1 MKFII
6 ITVFVLLFT
15 TTLLDTYAQSSESA
29 NITFF
34 IFVQTQVRNSDGQL
48 VAYLEANKIAI
59 LQPEKLDKFLDSKPV
74 TSIVTS
80 GGDDFELIQV
90 DVGKQ
95 VEESDVISKTV
106 LGTMEND
113 IPVLLAVS
121 DHDGYPIASGDTV
134 TSIWTVIRPAR

>member
-1 MKFII
+1 MKTII
-6 ITVFVLLFT
+6 AVVFVLLAPV
-15 TTLLDTYAQSSESA
+15 LLDTYAQSLESA
-29 NITFF
+29 NATFF

-80 GGDDFELIQV
+80 GGEDFELIQV
-90 DVGKQ
+90 DVEKH

-113 IPVLLAVS
+113 TPILLAAS
-121 DHDGYPIASGDTV
+121 DHDGYPIAPGDTI
-134 TSIWTVIRPAR
+134 TSIWTVIRPVR

>member
-1 MKFII
+1 MKTII
-6 ITVFVLLFT
+6 AVIFVLLVPAV
-15 TTLLDTYAQSSESA
+15 LDTYAQSSESV
-29 NITFF
+29 NTTFF

-59 LQPEKLDKFLDSKPV
+59 IQPEKLDKFLDSKPII
-74 TSIVTS
+74 SIIAS
-80 GGDDFELIQV
+80 GKQDFELIQV
-90 DVGKQ
+90 DVEKQ